1 MYESVYYAP
10 LFISLQFTLVTH
22 SGMYSDAGTMEKR
35 LALPLSEARGE
46 LAFESPSQRKTHR
59 SERTLPAPRD
69 PSFPSASASTAGA
82 PGLYEDEP
90 SCALSVG
97 DAGGGG
103 GAGAE
108 EEGDGER
115 DGDER
120 VADLVAQVLN
130 VMPSLDVERVRR
142 YFLGGLY
149 TTADQLL
156 NDALEGALKPL
167 PSSSAPPKKQAH
179 ATSTRSAN
187 DKSQEFRKFLPK
199 GKPRTSRTGLKLN
212 LYILYLFECVFI
224 AIIKNKFIVILHTN
238 R

>member
-46 LAFESPSQRKTHR
+46 LAFESPSTRRTRR
-59 SERTLPAPRD
+59 SERTLPPPRD
-69 PSFPSASASTAGA
+69 PSFPTSASSSASAARASAHSSASGA

-90 SCALSVG
+90 SCAPSVG
-97 DAGGGG
+97 D
-103 GAGAE
+103 
-108 EEGDGER
+108 GDGCGGRE
-115 DGDER
+115 DKCDER

-130 VMPSLDVERVRR
+130 VMPNLDVERVRR
-142 YFLGGLY
+142 YFLEGIY

-167 PSSSAPPKKQAH
+167 PASSAPSKKQAH
-179 ATSTRSAN
+179 ASSTGSAN
-187 DKSQEFRKFLPK
+187 DNTQEFRKFLPK
-199 GKPRTSRTGLKLN
+199 GMPKLLKL
-212 LYILYLFECVFI
+212 LKTCLCVFC
-224 AIIKNKFIVILHTN
+224 
-238 R
+238 